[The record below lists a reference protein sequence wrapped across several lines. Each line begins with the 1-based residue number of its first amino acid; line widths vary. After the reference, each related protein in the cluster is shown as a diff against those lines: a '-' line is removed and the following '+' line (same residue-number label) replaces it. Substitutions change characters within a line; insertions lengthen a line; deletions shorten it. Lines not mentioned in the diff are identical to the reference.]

1 MRSVAYAK
9 KTRSKKLLLPPKLRK
24 TGPQEGIQN
33 ASTVKR
39 KGTSSLSAG
48 HKAAAT
54 KEEGRRTQGQG
65 IKDGKDTANV
75 KEVWDKLKG
84 ELKESQRA
92 SWWT

>member
-9 KTRSKKLLLPPKLRK
+9 KTRTKKKLLLPPEPRK
-24 TGPQEGIQN
+24 TGLQEGIKN

-54 KEEGRRTQGQG
+54 KEGRRTLEA
-65 IKDGKDTANV
+65 KTRPRPRMA
-75 KEVWDKLKG
+75 
-84 ELKESQRA
+84 R
-92 SWWT
+92 TP